1 MQLDETKNE
10 SASRPT
16 ARANSR
22 LLGFA
27 FFSFLFFIILNR
39 LATTTADVDLWGYL
53 AFGRQFWTSGHFPY
67 RDVFSYVP
75 TLDPWVY
82 HEWLTGVIFYPV
94 YKFTGSAG
102 LQVIKYLAGS
112 ATCWFV
118 YLTAR
123 LRGAN
128 PLTSGLLII
137 MALQGWLFFG
147 YAPVRAQVFTYLF
160 FAVYIFLLERARIK
174 QEWRYLLVLTFI
186 QVLWCNLHGGFLAG
200 LGLIGVYAVGEAISR
215 RPFLPFMYALVFSTV
230 VTLVNPYGF
239 QYWAYLYRA
248 VSMPR
253 PEIWEWAS
261 IINAYISGNIS
272 WQEIMNPL
280 ATLVL
285 VVFLAIRNRWRDITA
300 LLALAVTLYLGIKH
314 IRHLVFFY
322 LLMAVYVPCLFNLY
336 IEDLQSKVGFSV
348 VYRRKWTAA
357 IIIITMLLTLL
368 IAVKFIQKS
377 PFTLYVPAEPKSFSG
392 PELYYPVGAVDY
404 INGKGLEGNL
414 LTEFGWGEYIM
425 WNLYP
430 KCKVALDGRYET
442 VYPVIVVT
450 KYFDFIRGGQSYD
463 IFLNDYPPDM
473 ILIAARTTLIKKIS
487 SNIKWKLVYSDVGSV
502 LFVKR

>member
-1 MQLDETKNE
+1 
-10 SASRPT
+10 
-16 ARANSR
+16 
-22 LLGFA
+22 
-27 FFSFLFFIILNR
+27 
-39 LATTTADVDLWGYL
+39 
-53 AFGRQFWTSGHFPY
+53 
-67 RDVFSYVP
+67 
-75 TLDPWVY
+75 
-82 HEWLTGVIFYPV
+82 
-94 YKFTGSAG
+94 
-102 LQVIKYLAGS
+102 
-112 ATCWFV
+112 
-118 YLTAR
+118 
-123 LRGAN
+123 
-128 PLTSGLLII
+128 
-137 MALQGWLFFG
+137 
-147 YAPVRAQVFTYLF
+147 
-160 FAVYIFLLERARIK
+160 
-174 QEWRYLLVLTFI
+174 
-186 QVLWCNLHGGFLAG
+186 
-200 LGLIGVYAVGEAISR
+200 
-215 RPFLPFMYALVFSTV
+215 
-230 VTLVNPYGF
+230 
-239 QYWAYLYRA
+239 
-248 VSMPR
+248 
-253 PEIWEWAS
+253 
-261 IINAYISGNIS
+261 
-272 WQEIMNPL
+272 
-280 ATLVL
+280 
-285 VVFLAIRNRWRDITA
+285 
-300 LLALAVTLYLGIKH
+300 
-314 IRHLVFFY
+314 
-322 LLMAVYVPCLFNLY
+322 MAVYVPCLFNLY

>member
-322 LLMAVYVPCLFNLY
+322 LLMAAVGAFLGPRDVLLAALFTAIAGGVYAVTLL
-336 IEDLQSKVGFSV
+336 V
-348 VYRRKWTAA
+348 VQKNNRKALGRLGA
-357 IIIITMLLTLL
+357 MAKGLLLTGRLVHIPAGGNEKATPL
-368 IAVKFIQKS
+368 RYGVAIGIGTLAV
-377 PFTLYVPAEPKSFSG
+377 
-392 PELYYPVGAVDY
+392 
-404 INGKGLEGNL
+404 
-414 LTEFGWGEYIM
+414 
-425 WNLYP
+425 
-430 KCKVALDGRYET
+430 
-442 VYPVIVVT
+442 
-450 KYFDFIRGGQSYD
+450 
-463 IFLNDYPPDM
+463 
-473 ILIAARTTLIKKIS
+473 
-487 SNIKWKLVYSDVGSV
+487 LVQ
-502 LFVKR
+502 RII